1 MMVNHDVDQRQPLLT
16 QWAAS
21 LDRAA
26 RVGAL
31 SNGTPIGIKEIGT
44 IAGPRAGALELD
56 AGFDAGRLLRS
67 LAADD
72 MALSRQFVPWAFA
85 GQPAVYML
93 GRYVRVEAGWDD
105 SLAQK
110 MISVKQLNT
119 RPNGSG
125 HWLCGMNERG
135 RAVVLHLSD
144 NAPHFLIAGTT
155 GSGKSVCL
163 RSMVAQLSQR
173 GDRLVLVDG
182 KYGEGLN
189 GLDHL
194 PGVVGPLAV
203 DIETARSALA
213 WTVAEMVRRYQQ
225 GETSAVRI
233 VVVIDE
239 VQELVGDVAIVE
251 MVRRIAAQGRAAHIS
266 IILATQHPTTKA
278 LGDDASIK
286 RSVTGRIALRVSDYK
301 ASEVAIGQA
310 TPRADWLLGA
320 GDAYAVVPGQ
330 VQRVQIAYY
339 DRREIDRLLT
349 SQPTIS
355 EWPEYSAEDMPSGA
369 ANVAT
374 YNGAELA
381 ASLVNAYQ
389 GNGRP
394 ALVKALEAAG
404 LGKPGNV
411 RADRLLKLGREQ
423 LDALRGDGWDLC
435 LPAYPGDTHE
445 IEM

>member
-1 MMVNHDVDQRQPLLT
+1 MDNRANLLN
-16 QWAAS
+16 QWANAI
-21 LDRAA
+21 DTAA

-31 SNGTPIGIKEIGT
+31 TGDPSKPINIREIDV

-56 AGFDAGRLLRS
+56 AGFDAGRLLRA

-72 MALSRQFVPWAFA
+72 MALTRQFVPWPFI
-85 GQPAVYML
+85 GQPSVYML
-93 GRYVRVEAGWDD
+93 GRYVRIEAGWNEAQ
-105 SLAQK
+105 AQK
-110 MISVKQLNT
+110 MISVKQLNA

-125 HWLCGMNERG
+125 GWLAGMNEYG

-163 RSMVAQLSQR
+163 RSMVTQLSQR
-173 GDRLVLVDG
+173 GDQLVLIDG
-182 KYGEGLN
+182 KFGEGLRN
-189 GLDHL
+189 LDHL

-203 DIETARSALA
+203 DIDTARGALA
-213 WTVAEMVRRYQQ
+213 WTVAEMVRRYEQ
-225 GETSAVRI
+225 GDTDAARLC
-233 VVVIDE
+233 VVIDE
-239 VQELVGDVAIVE
+239 VQELISDAAIAE
-251 MVRRIAAQGRAAHIS
+251 MVRRIAAQGRAAHVS
-266 IILATQHPTTKA
+266 ITLATQHPTTKA

-286 RSVTGRIALRVSDYK
+286 RNVTGRIALRVSDYK
-301 ASEVAIGQA
+301 ASEVAIGQN

-330 VQRVQIAYY
+330 VQRVQIAYIE
-339 DRREIDRLLT
+339 RRDIDRLLT
-349 SQPTIS
+349 AQPTIS
-355 EWPEYSAEDMPSGA
+355 TWPDYNAEAMPSG

-389 GNGRP
+389 GSGRP
-394 ALVKALEAAG
+394 ALVKALESAG

-435 LPAYPGDTHE
+435 LPACPENTHE

>member
-1 MMVNHDVDQRQPLLT
+1 MIDLRQPLLN
-16 QWAAS
+16 QWAGAI
-21 LDRAA
+21 DKAA

-31 SNGTPIGIKEIGT
+31 TGEKPISIKEIGT

-56 AGFDAGRLLRS
+56 AGFDAGRLLRA

-72 MALSRQFVPWAFA
+72 MALTRQFVPWSFV
-85 GQPAVYML
+85 GQPAVYMQ
-93 GRYVRVEAGWDD
+93 GRFVRVEAGWDD

-110 MISVKQLNT
+110 MISVKELNT

-125 HWLCGMNERG
+125 RWLAGMNERG
-135 RAVVLHLSD
+135 RSVVLHLSD

-163 RSMVAQLSQR
+163 RSMVTQLSQR
-173 GDRLVLVDG
+173 GDRLVLIDG
-182 KYGEGLN
+182 KFGEGLR

-194 PGVVGPLAV
+194 PGVVGPLAA
-203 DIETARSALA
+203 DIDTARSALA
-213 WTVAEMVRRYQQ
+213 WAVAEMIGRYEQ
-225 GETSAVRI
+225 GETDAARL

-239 VQELVGDVAIVE
+239 VQELIGDAAIVE
-251 MVRRIAAQGRAAHIS
+251 MVRRIAAQGRAAHVS
-266 IILATQHPTTKA
+266 IILATQHPTAKA
-278 LGDDASIK
+278 FGDDASIK
-286 RSVTGRIALRVSDYK
+286 RNVTGRIALRVADYK

-320 GDAYAVVPGQ
+320 GDAYAAVPGQ

-339 DRREIDRLLT
+339 DRREVERLLT
-349 SQPTIS
+349 AQPEIGA
-355 EWPEYSAEDMPSGA
+355 WPEYSAEAMPSGSVNA
-369 ANVAT
+369 AA

-381 ASLVNAYQ
+381 ASLINAYQ

-394 ALVKALEAAG
+394 ALIKALEAAR
-404 LGKPGNV
+404 LGRPGNV
-411 RADRLLKLGREQ
+411 RADRLLRLGREQ
-423 LDALRGDGWDLC
+423 YDALRGDGFDLC
-435 LPAYPGDTHE
+435 LPAYPDDTHE